1 MRTKEIE
8 ISYKRAFKKYDNI
21 YSYGFVKRG
30 EIDKKDNEEEV
41 CNQIWD
47 EAVKQVERQID
58 ET

>member
-8 ISYKRAFKKYDNI
+8 ISYKCAFKKYDNI
-21 YSYGFVKRG
+21 YSYGFSKRV

-41 CNQIWD
+41 YQKIWE
-47 EAVKQVERQID
+47 EAVKEVEKQID

>member
-8 ISYKRAFKKYDNI
+8 ISYKCAFKKYDNI
-21 YSYGFVKRG
+21 YSYGFVKRV
-30 EIDKKDNEEEV
+30 EIDKKDTEEEV